1 MKVTPL
7 DIRQQQFAVR
17 FRGFDQAEVDTFLE
31 LVASEVEELVKENTR
46 LKEGLAKKDQ
56 DLQRMHDGE
65 DELKKALMAIHQIK
79 EDWVGRAE
87 IQATQILTDAE
98 SRSRQ
103 IVTEAERRLEAL
115 QHHVEELKRQR
126 YQLVLQMRSILEQ
139 HLKLLEEE
147 EHRESRSEVAQP
159 LALEPPDPSSNPREL
174 GRGKDRTEC

>member
-31 LVASEVEELVKENTR
+31 LVASEVEELGKENTR
-46 LKEGLAKKDQ
+46 LREGLAKKDQ
-56 DLQRMHDGE
+56 DVQRMRDGE
-65 DELKKALMAIHQIK
+65 DELKKALVAIHQIK

-87 IQATQILTDAE
+87 IQARQILTEAE

-103 IVTEAERRLEAL
+103 MLTEAERRLETL

-126 YQLVLQMRSILEQ
+126 YQLVFQIRSILEQ
-139 HLKLLEEE
+139 HLKLLEAEE
-147 EHRESRSEVAQP
+147 EDNRESRSDDQT
-159 LALEPPDPSSNPREL
+159 LALGSPDPPPNAREL
-174 GRGKDRTEC
+174 DGADG

>member
-46 LKEGLAKKDQ
+46 LREGLTKKDQ
-56 DLQRMHDGE
+56 DLQRMRDGE

-87 IQATQILTDAE
+87 IQARQILTDAE
-98 SRSRQ
+98 SRSSQ
-103 IVTEAERRLEAL
+103 MVGEADRRLEAL

-126 YQLVLQMRSILEQ
+126 YQLTFQIRAVLEQ
-139 HLKLLEEE
+139 HLKLLEAEEE
-147 EHRESRSEVAQP
+147 EHRESRSEDAQP
-159 LALEPPDPSSNPREL
+159 LADEPSRSE
-174 GRGKDRTEC
+174 DRA